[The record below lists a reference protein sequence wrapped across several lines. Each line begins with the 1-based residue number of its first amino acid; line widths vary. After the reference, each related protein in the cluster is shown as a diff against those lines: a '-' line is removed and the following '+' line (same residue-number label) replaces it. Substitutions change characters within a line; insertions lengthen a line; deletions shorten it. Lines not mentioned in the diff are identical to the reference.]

1 MCACLPS
8 NHANMKSE
16 IVRKFVNC
24 PKALVAV
31 LKSLSAVQPQI
42 RNIIKKELPGGEV
55 SPLHKKTIAQFYGIE
70 LSFDGIKLNWG
81 LLFKRNLG
89 MFHLSLKLV
98 SLSRIPRIESVTLN
112 LKAIYNES
120 EKFSLPTALSQLRRQ
135 ASMCRSFLE
144 GSI

>member
-1 MCACLPS
+1 M
-8 NHANMKSE
+8 
-16 IVRKFVNC
+16 
-24 PKALVAV
+24 
-31 LKSLSAVQPQI
+31 
-42 RNIIKKELPGGEV
+42 

-120 EKFSLPTALSQLRRQ
+120 EKFSLPTALS
-135 ASMCRSFLE
+135 
-144 GSI
+144 